1 MGQEPFLQ
9 QHEENQHLLPD
20 QLKIT
25 RKMALRVGSSMLLRS
40 MRPSRASLISKRAMS
55 EMAFTFAAPNGVHYK
70 DASVKQVDVPSFS
83 GSFGILPDHV
93 PALAVLAPGVVTVI
107 EDSGDAAKFF
117 VSSGTVTIN
126 DDSSVQILAEEAHS
140 LDAFDANAAK
150 AALDEATAAANAA
163 GDDAAKAEAQIAVE
177 VADALV
183 KALA

>member
-1 MGQEPFLQ
+1 MGGTNLYR
-9 QHEENQHLLPD
+9 
-20 QLKIT
+20 KSS
-25 RKMALRVGSSMLLRS
+25 RKMALRVGSSMLFRS

-107 EDSGDAAKFF
+107 EEIGDAARFF

-140 LDAFDANAAK
+140 LDAFSVDGAK
-150 AALDEATAAANAA
+150 KALEEAQSLMNAA